1 MGAFERLEALSTSEP
16 GCKAGL
22 CFVHH
27 ILAALPAPQLSW
39 NPAFATCCYRQAE
52 EGVPTVRET
61 PASFLSPPPNLPFP
75 PLHSSSLCHTFC
87 LLSATPFFPVLQ
99 ACVMSLSP
107 DSWHVN
113 EDVMRL
119 TDMQLIWFPPL
130 PCDDA
135 SIKGHGAHKKFPQR
149 GNKRDDF
156 NVIPPT
162 SISLPSLPSSPFPSL
177 PLRPQLRGG
186 GRTMGHCAQLP
197 R

>member
-1 MGAFERLEALSTSEP
+1 MGFFKPRPIKATNWHNKKLKVAAEEEVQYFWFRSVRYGCIWTLGGLSISEP

-61 PASFLSPPPNLPFP
+61 PAPPSHPPHTTPHTHTPQTSNLPFP
-75 PLHSSSLCHTFC
+75 PLHSSRLCHTFC
-87 LLSATPFFPVLQ
+87 LLSAAPFFPVLQ

-119 TDMQLIWFPPL
+119 TDMQLIWFPSL

-135 SIKGHGAHKKFPQR
+135 SIKGHGAHK
-149 GNKRDDF
+149 
-156 NVIPPT
+156 
-162 SISLPSLPSSPFPSL
+162 
-177 PLRPQLRGG
+177 
-186 GRTMGHCAQLP
+186 
-197 R
+197 